1 MAQMPRS
8 TNSRQGIGLIDL
20 ALIEPV
26 GVWAQKESVID
37 PSMANIELA
46 NAYNEL
52 GKELSSSKICVV
64 GNYTLERVIVEGMS
78 FLWSCV
84 MFFNHTGQL
93 GAYGMVRLG
102 THWPTHINPGSH
114 QADSDSHVR
123 IPNMKDPSPSPRCT
137 KLSLPSHTYGLSPG
151 YVVGASSLTT

>member
-84 MFFNHTGQL
+84 MFFNHTDQL
-93 GAYGMVRLG
+93 GAYGMVRP
-102 THWPTHINPGSH
+102 HQPG
-114 QADSDSHVR
+114 
-123 IPNMKDPSPSPRCT
+123 
-137 KLSLPSHTYGLSPG
+137 
-151 YVVGASSLTT
+151 

>member
-52 GKELSSSKICVV
+52 GKELSSSKICIV

-84 MFFNHTGQL
+84 IPKVLCLTHL
-93 GAYGMVRLG
+93 RPRRKSRLL
-102 THWPTHINPGSH
+102 
-114 QADSDSHVR
+114 
-123 IPNMKDPSPSPRCT
+123 C
-137 KLSLPSHTYGLSPG
+137 
-151 YVVGASSLTT
+151 SS